1 MSKRKEEKRE
11 QEYYR
16 KKIGEKLEEAYLSIP
31 MGEPPSEET
40 IKKWIQIADQ
50 KRAKRLKRKR
60 ILLSSAAAVVLC
72 VGVCATCILHTPEAV
87 AGNSGEVKIE
97 EGYQSKDI
105 YTSLD
110 DLPDDI
116 KEEFLIFSDI
126 PEGYSLK
133 DATVERDDNLQT
145 VTFNYRDVNGEQI
158 VINEKKSIIQD
169 EQVSI
174 AVNLNGQKEKWQNLD
189 VYINGFSYEENN
201 IIYNFIH
208 NNIQY
213 QIKTSVEMEKSEIRN
228 MVEKAIWG

>member
-16 KKIGEKLEEAYLSIP
+16 KKIGEKLEEAYLSMP

-50 KRAKRLKRKR
+50 KRAKRLKCKR

-72 VGVCATCILHTPEAV
+72 AGVCATCILHTPEAV

-133 DATVERDDNLQT
+133 DATVERDDNLQMLT
-145 VTFNYRDVNGEQI
+145 LRYMNLSGERILVNETKTLLCDDSATFTFNNNIKKESWNG
-158 VINEKKSIIQD
+158 
-169 EQVSI
+169 
-174 AVNLNGQKEKWQNLD
+174 LD
-189 VYINGFSYEENN
+189 VYINTDSDGEES
-201 IIYNFIH
+201 IVYNFI
-208 NNIQY
+208 Y
-213 QIKTSVEMEKSEIRN
+213 GRVKCEIRTPN
-228 MVEKAIWG
+228 GLEKNKIIETVNKAVWD

>member
-50 KRAKRLKRKR
+50 KRAQRLKRKR

-72 VGVCATCILHTPEAV
+72 AGVCATCILHTPEAV

-158 VINEKKSIIQD
+158 MIKEKKPIYMEDS
-169 EQVSI
+169 VSI
-174 AVNLNGQKEKWQNLD
+174 TVNFDGEKERWDTLD
-189 VYINGFSYEENN
+189 VYIRDYSSGDKN
-201 IIYNFIH
+201 IIYNFVHKEVQVKI
-208 NNIQY
+208 I
-213 QIKTSVEMEKSEIRN
+213 TSHMINKDEVKEI
-228 MVEKAIWG
+228 VKKAIWG

>member
-50 KRAKRLKRKR
+50 KRAQRLKRKR

-97 EGYQSKDI
+97 ESMESKDI
-105 YTSLD
+105 YKSKSA
-110 DLPDDI
+110 LPDWV
-116 KEEFLIFSDI
+116 KEEFVMIDNP
-126 PEGYSLK
+126 PEGFKLEKYEISESNIMK
-133 DATVERDDNLQT
+133 SFSIFYTNI
-145 VTFNYRDVNGEQI
+145 NGEQV
-158 VINEKKSIIQD
+158 VINELD
-169 EQVSI
+169 VSGDNNSTMI
-174 AVNLNGQKEKWQNLD
+174 LNRRTDAEKWGDIQ
-189 VYINGFSYEENN
+189 VYINSYKDNDLLLKAYSFEYGDLV
-201 IIYNFIH
+201 I
-208 NNIQY
+208 
-213 QIKTSVEMEKSEIRN
+213 SVKAPEKINSKEIRT
-228 MVEKAIWG
+228 MVENTVWA

>member
-72 VGVCATCILHTPEAV
+72 VGVCATCILYTPEAV

-97 EGYQSKDI
+97 ESMESKDI
-105 YTSLD
+105 YKSKSA
-110 DLPDDI
+110 LPDWV
-116 KEEFLIFSDI
+116 KEEFVMIDNP
-126 PEGYSLK
+126 PEGFKLEKYEISESNIMK
-133 DATVERDDNLQT
+133 SFSIFYTNI
-145 VTFNYRDVNGEQI
+145 NGEQV
-158 VINEKKSIIQD
+158 VINELD
-169 EQVSI
+169 VSGDNNSTMI
-174 AVNLNGQKEKWQNLD
+174 LNRRTDAEKWGDIQ
-189 VYINGFSYEENN
+189 VYINSYKDNDLLLKAYSFEYGDLV
-201 IIYNFIH
+201 I
-208 NNIQY
+208 
-213 QIKTSVEMEKSEIRN
+213 SVKAPEKINSKEIRT
-228 MVEKAIWG
+228 MVENTVWA

>member
-1 MSKRKEEKRE
+1 M
-11 QEYYR
+11 
-16 KKIGEKLEEAYLSIP
+16 
-31 MGEPPSEET
+31 
-40 IKKWIQIADQ
+40 
-50 KRAKRLKRKR
+50 
-60 ILLSSAAAVVLC
+60 
-72 VGVCATCILHTPEAV
+72 
-87 AGNSGEVKIE
+87 
-97 EGYQSKDI
+97 
-105 YTSLD
+105 
-110 DLPDDI
+110 
-116 KEEFLIFSDI
+116 
-126 PEGYSLK
+126 
-133 DATVERDDNLQT
+133 ERDDNLQT